1 MALCTQLARLGG
13 AIKFD
18 GLARENLRI
27 AFGDTLPSAKRK
39 EIRIANARAIGR
51 MLAELADYW
60 HHGTATA
67 TRLVDT
73 DPTLAH
79 LDRALAAGRG
89 AVVVTP
95 HFGNWE
101 LFPSRIV
108 ALGYVGAVVART
120 PSNPY
125 LARELESMRS
135 RAGVETLDSLRSRRR
150 TLEVLHAGG
159 IVGLLPDFDL
169 KRASG
174 IFVPF
179 LGKPA
184 WTATGP
190 AHLAVSAGA
199 PLLTAYVIPEGDRY
213 RLVFEEGILPEPG
226 AEKRA
231 EIERLTRAWSARF
244 EARIRERP
252 ELWVWIHRRWDTTPE
267 VAAERRAR
275 GRDGGLAV

>member
-18 GLARENLRI
+18 GLARGNLRI

-120 PSNPY
+120 PRIPTSRASSSRC
-125 LARELESMRS
+125 ARARALRPSIVCVRGGGRS
-135 RAGVETLDSLRSRRR
+135 RCCMPVES
-150 TLEVLHAGG
+150 
-159 IVGLLPDFDL
+159 
-169 KRASG
+169 
-174 IFVPF
+174 
-179 LGKPA
+179 
-184 WTATGP
+184 
-190 AHLAVSAGA
+190 
-199 PLLTAYVIPEGDRY
+199 
-213 RLVFEEGILPEPG
+213 
-226 AEKRA
+226 
-231 EIERLTRAWSARF
+231 
-244 EARIRERP
+244 
-252 ELWVWIHRRWDTTPE
+252 WDCSPTST
-267 VAAERRAR
+267 
-275 GRDGGLAV
+275 